1 MTIDY
6 PEEWL
11 QKYRPAFIADRD
23 TMQQSMGLYAHR
35 VQYDD
40 SEYQYAYYWHKLTH
54 QQGILFDA
62 DSHLGDHEPTIV
74 RVDSDGVID
83 RVTYT
88 FYHHLADSIS
98 GARLTRALRARE
110 TAEPTHVQLRIVPP
124 WHNYAVV
131 EGTPRSRCRSAMS
144 KATPTPL
151 TSGRGRRRASSTQRP
166 MRQCGVPAPYRTED
180 RGGTSRR
187 LTIRP
192 RNCTCGS
199 ASTSTLRAQGKSI
212 ANPHMSNRTYG
223 AWDRPPPPVPPPHDR
238 TVSLANQ
245 PDSCTRCLTRIQI
258 RRR

>member
-1 MTIDY
+1 MTRTRRQFLASGGAAGLSFLPGWLPFVGGDSDDTESTDDRSPTLAEREDQYGMTIDY
-6 PEEWL
+6 PRWL

-131 EGTPRSRCRSAMS
+131 EGTPSQPVSFRDV

-151 TSGRGRRRASSTQRP
+151 TSGRGRRRGIFDPTADEASVESP
-166 MRQCGVPAPYRTED
+166 HRT
-180 RGGTSRR
+180 G
-187 LTIRP
+187 P
-192 RNCTCGS
+192 RIVVG
-199 ASTSTLRAQGKSI
+199 RV
-212 ANPHMSNRTYG
+212 
-223 AWDRPPPPVPPPHDR
+223 DD
-238 TVSLANQ
+238 
-245 PDSCTRCLTRIQI
+245 
-258 RRR
+258 